1 MVIKNLRVTFAH
13 DSFSS
18 FRVTITKKHDRESAE
33 DGATLDL
40 ADDEKQRA
48 NGSNAAQNEQ
58 TPTPRDDTRQ
68 KRGLGGTS
76 GSRDETRHKTRPR
89 GLGGIL
95 TKDRKIVKDGTTDA
109 RGAKIARMNIY
120 EFTKSR
126 SQASATKVIYL
137 PPEANIGSEVPA
149 GPGPRQDLQ
158 GVAHHK
164 SLVFS

>member
-76 GSRDETRHKTRPR
+76 GSRDETRHKTRP
-89 GLGGIL
+89 LGTQL
-95 TKDRKIVKDGTTDA
+95 
-109 RGAKIARMNIY
+109 
-120 EFTKSR
+120 
-126 SQASATKVIYL
+126 
-137 PPEANIGSEVPA
+137 
-149 GPGPRQDLQ
+149 GPRTLRTWRDLNE
-158 GVAHHK
+158 GLEDSK
-164 SLVFS
+164 GWND